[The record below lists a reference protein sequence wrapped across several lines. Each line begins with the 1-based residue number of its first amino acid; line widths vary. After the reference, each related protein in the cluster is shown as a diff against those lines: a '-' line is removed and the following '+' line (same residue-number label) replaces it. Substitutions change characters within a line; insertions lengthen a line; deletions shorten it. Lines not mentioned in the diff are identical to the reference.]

1 MKFRFTLICFLVC
14 VVSVSLAQKSGSGNF
29 ADNSI
34 LSSGQWY
41 KIGTI
46 IQGVHCL
53 TYADIVQMGVSGP
66 LSSADFRLFG
76 NGGAMLPE
84 SNAAFRYDDLAE
96 NPVMVDDGGDGYLN
110 EGDRILF
117 YGQNTVSWSYNSAF
131 QRFDR
136 TINLYADTVY
146 YFFTFDHGPGKRIQ
160 TYPQISLPADTIIS
174 TFDEHLYHERDS
186 VNLLRSG
193 KQWYGEVFNDLE
205 TKTFN
210 FIMTD
215 VSPSDPLSIRI
226 NMAVSSIQKSVV
238 TSAVDGVVHS
248 SDTILPID
256 GNVNSDYAKP
266 KTISLSVFP
275 QEDTVVVSISYNKPQ
290 TSSVA
295 WLNCIDL
302 SGVRN
307 LIYRGGQL
315 NFRNVATSGQAVS
328 RFDVTTTAVIP
339 EIWNIT
345 DFMEISAMPVAVN
358 GTVCSVT
365 AYTDSLLE
373 FVAFDD
379 SDLLHPI
386 LLGATANQNLHG
398 LSQAEL
404 VAVTHPDFLNQ
415 ANTLADFHRATDGM
429 MVAVATT
436 EQIYNE
442 FSSGKPDPAAIRD
455 FLRMFYERG
464 QSDSVHRIKY
474 VLLMGD
480 GSYDMKNRLK
490 ANTNFVPSW
499 QTNNSLVP
507 TSSYVSD
514 DFFTMLDPQE
524 GENLVGNLD
533 IGAGRFPVT
542 TSQEAAVVVEKC
554 IRYGT
559 REDFIPDSYETGTVS
574 NFDPWRNVITFIA
587 DDEDINLHL
596 KQAEKLVTLVDSIT
610 KNYNIN
616 KIYLDAYKQIN
627 TPFGT
632 KYPEVNEAIDKQVAK
647 GTLMI
652 NYTGHGGETGLASE
666 NVLTMDEIE
675 QYTNYYNLP
684 IFVTATCEFS
694 RYDNPAFLSAGEKL
708 LLSQKGGSIA
718 LFSTTRVAYAHSNE
732 IVNRNLLKTAFIPV
746 SGDRVRFGD
755 MIRKAKNLCAAGV
768 YMQNFTLLGDPA
780 LAFAVPEYQVITDF
794 CGIDTASAN
803 DTLFNNSVVTVRGH
817 IADADSVWQPD
828 FNGKLFP
835 LVFDKPVLC
844 QTLANDP
851 GASQV
856 RDFYIQ
862 QNEIYRGNVT
872 VTNGTF
878 EFSFFVPRDIS
889 FSDGFGK
896 ISYYAKSLNHDAV
909 GVLDS
914 LKLFN
919 DGNNE
924 SDDITGPAIDAFM
937 ETLSFVDGDKT
948 SSQPLMLLHLWD
960 TSGINSYNIGIGHE
974 ITAVLDDDFNNPIC
988 LNDYFLQEADNYAA
1002 GSITYRFNT
1011 LAYGAHKIIV
1021 KAFDLLNNSSE
1032 TEIHFYV
1039 EPPADAGFG
1048 KVYNYP
1054 DPFYDYTT
1062 FYIEHNMSLAEMQV
1076 KIHVFDIT
1084 GRLSAEIDFE
1094 IPAGQYLPTEWRW
1107 NGCNQHGEPLSKGLY
1122 SYTVTLTDNNGKQKR
1137 CSDKLIILK

>member
-1 MKFRFTLICFLVC
+1 MKFRFTFICFLVC

-34 LSSGQWY
+34 LSSGRWY
-41 KIGTI
+41 KIGTVN
-46 IQGVHCL
+46 QGVHCL
-53 TYADIVQMGVSGP
+53 TYADILQLGVSGP
-66 LSSADFRLFG
+66 LSSDDFRLFG
-76 NGGAMLPE
+76 NGGTMLPE

-96 NPVMVDDGGDGYLN
+96 NPVMVDDGGDGYFN

-117 YGQNTVSWSYNSAF
+117 YGQNTVSWNYNDAL

-136 TINLYADTVY
+136 SINLYADTVY

-160 TYPQISLPADTIIS
+160 TYPQISQPEDTIVS
-174 TFDEHLYHERDS
+174 TFDEHLFHEQDS

-205 TKTFN
+205 TKN
-210 FIMTD
+210 FSFTMTD
-215 VSPSDPLSIRI
+215 VVPSIPLTIRI
-226 NMAVSSIQKSVV
+226 NMAVRSIEKSVV
-238 TSAVDGVVHS
+238 TSFVDGVVNS
-248 SDTILPID
+248 ADTIWPID
-256 GNVNSDYAKP
+256 GNVNSDYAKS
-266 KTISLSVFP
+266 KTISLSVLP
-275 QEDTVVVSISYNKPQ
+275 QDDTITVSISYNKPQ
-290 TSSVA
+290 TSSIA

-307 LIYRGGQL
+307 LIYRGRQVL
-315 NFRNVATSGQAVS
+315 FRNVGTAGKALS
-328 RFDVTTTAVIP
+328 RFDLSTTTGP
-339 EIWNIT
+339 PDIWNIT
-345 DFMEISAMPVAVN
+345 DFMEITAMPVNIN
-358 GTVCSVT
+358 GSVCSVT
-365 AYTDSLLE
+365 AYTDSVLE
-373 FVAFDD
+373 FAAFDETN
-379 SDLLHPI
+379 LLHPI
-386 LLGATANQNLHG
+386 LLGGISNQNLHG
-398 LSQAEL
+398 MLQAEL
-404 VAVTHPDFLNQ
+404 VVVTHPDFLNQ
-415 ANTLADFHRATDGM
+415 ANTLADFHRNTDGM
-429 MVAVATT
+429 MVGVATT
-436 EQIYNE
+436 AQIYNE

-464 QSDSVHRIKY
+464 QNDSAHRIKY

-490 ANTNFVPSW
+490 TNTNFVPAW
-499 QTNNSLVP
+499 QSTSSLVP

-514 DFFTMLDPQE
+514 DFFTMLDPSE

-533 IGAGRFPVT
+533 IGAGRLPVT
-542 TSQEAAVVVEKC
+542 SSQEAAVLVEKC

-559 REDFIPDSYETGTVS
+559 REDFIPDSYETGRVS
-574 NFDPWRNVITFIA
+574 NFDPWRNAITFIA

-610 KNYNIN
+610 KNYNID

-632 KYPEVNEAIDKQVAK
+632 KYPEVNAAIDKQMAK
-647 GTLMI
+647 GTLMV

-746 SGDRVRFGD
+746 SGERVRFGD
-755 MIRKAKNLCAAGV
+755 MIRKAKNLCPVGV

-780 LAFAVPEYQVITDF
+780 LAFAIPEYQVITDF
-794 CGIDTASAN
+794 CGIDTASVS
-803 DTLFNNSVVTVRGH
+803 DTLFNSRVVTVRGH
-817 IADADSVWQPD
+817 IADADSIWQPD

-851 GASQV
+851 GGSQI
-856 RDFYIQ
+856 RNFYIQ
-862 QNEIYRGNVT
+862 QNEIYRGDVT
-872 VTNGTF
+872 VTNGMF

-889 FSDGFGK
+889 YSDGFGK
-896 ISYYAKSLNHDAV
+896 ISYYAKGHNHDAT

-919 DGNNE
+919 NGSNE
-924 SDDITGPAIDAFM
+924 SDDINGPAVDAFM

-948 SSQPLMLLHLWD
+948 SSQPLMLLHLRD
-960 TSGINSYNIGIGHE
+960 TSGINCYNIGIGHE
-974 ITAVLDDDFNNPIC
+974 ITAFLDDNYNNPIF
-988 LNDYFLQEADNYAA
+988 LNEYFVQDADNYAA
-1002 GSITYRFNT
+1002 GSIAYRFNT
-1011 LAYGAHKIIV
+1011 LGYGGHKITI

-1032 TEIHFYV
+1032 TDINFYV

-1054 DPFYDYTT
+1054 DPLYDYTN
-1062 FYIEHNMSLAEMQV
+1062 FYIEHNMSLEEMQV
-1076 KIHVFDIT
+1076 KIAVFDIT

-1094 IPAGQYLPTEWRW
+1094 IPAGSYQPATYRW
-1107 NGCNQHGEPLSKGLY
+1107 NARSTHGEPLSKGLY
-1122 SYTVTLTDNNGKQKR
+1122 SYTVTLTDKNGKQKR
-1137 CSDKLIILK
+1137 SSDKMIILK